1 MRDAP
6 VLVKVANPS
15 SQDRTPHGAIL
26 FAVLP
31 AAAPYRASGFVHWRE
46 AVVRRYSY
54 PALVDV
60 AWCARIEPSSAAAW
74 EIGLPMRF

>member
-1 MRDAP
+1 MRSE
-6 VLVKVANPS
+6 VLSK
-15 SQDRTPHGAIL
+15 G
-26 FAVLP
+26 FATG
-31 AAAPYRASGFVHWRE
+31 GFWRE

>member
-1 MRDAP
+1 MT
-6 VLVKVANPS
+6 LVPT
-15 SQDRTPHGAIL
+15 DH
-26 FAVLP
+26 
-31 AAAPYRASGFVHWRE
+31 SGFPHERAHYDRFWRE

-54 PALVDV
+54 PALADI

>member
-1 MRDAP
+1 MSQERIDF
-6 VLVKVANPS
+6 VRR
-15 SQDRTPHGAIL
+15 QDRFLNGC
-26 FAVLP
+26 
-31 AAAPYRASGFVHWRE
+31 YWRE